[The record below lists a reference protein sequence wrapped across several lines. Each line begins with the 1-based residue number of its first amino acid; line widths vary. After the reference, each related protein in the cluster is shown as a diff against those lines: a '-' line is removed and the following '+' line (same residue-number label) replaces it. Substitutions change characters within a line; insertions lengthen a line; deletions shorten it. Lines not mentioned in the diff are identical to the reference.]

1 MEANM
6 RRSSHFRKRRKLKK
20 VHKYIFFSVL
30 FMVIFLTYGLWPRDG
45 HGSIRQDFASPSDTY
60 EDLET
65 NCHTITSTAA
75 QTVQPTPSIEPTEPT
90 PEVEPRY
97 GFTED
102 EIYLLAQLLC
112 GDKSI
117 DGDGEY
123 DIDYQKEINYYE
135 VSKVLCVVMNRV
147 RSKDYPN
154 MVTDVVLQKGQ
165 FSVMPQNADKE
176 PSDIALQTVREWCE
190 AYDNHAN
197 FIQVVPN
204 NHLFFTGDG
213 KINTTRAKYK

>member
-1 MEANM
+1 MS
-6 RRSSHFRKRRKLKK
+6 RGRHLRKRRKLKK
-20 VHKYIFFSVL
+20 SFKLTLYAIL
-30 FMVIFLTYGLWPRDG
+30 FLALFLIYGLWPRNG
-45 HGSIRQDFASPSDTY
+45 HGGIRQNSASPLDTY
-60 EDLET
+60 NDHET
-65 NCHTITSTAA
+65 NCYTITST
-75 QTVQPTPSIEPTEPT
+75 TVQPAPSIESIEPT
-90 PEVEPRY
+90 PEVESRY

-112 GDKSI
+112 GDKSV

-147 RSKDYPN
+147 RSKDFPN
-154 MVTDVVLQKGQ
+154 TVAEVVLQKEQ